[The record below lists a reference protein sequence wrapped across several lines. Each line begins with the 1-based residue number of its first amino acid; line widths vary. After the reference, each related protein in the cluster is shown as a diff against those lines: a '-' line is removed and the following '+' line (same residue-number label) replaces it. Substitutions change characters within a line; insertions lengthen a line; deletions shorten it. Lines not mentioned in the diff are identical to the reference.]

1 MDVEDDWFVMQILF
15 NKRFICKVLLLID
28 LVRSQISIINNMAW
42 WFYQWKEYL
51 IVKIGRQTWVI
62 RPLQLTNTLIS
73 FRNSWMDMMYLIQ
86 IMIGGNQQVYA
97 YVLAVTIIGVLQLSL
112 TNFSTIMLM
121 SNQYTTRYWIYFP
134 YLKIMLGL
142 YGHQIW
148 NPCL

>member
-1 MDVEDDWFVMQILF
+1 MQSTTTVNRLSEVANLYNKQYGMMVLPVEWISHRED
-15 NKRFICKVLLLID
+15 CKTDLSYKTPAID
-28 LVRSQISIINNMAW
+28 EHSN
-42 WFYQWKEYL
+42 F
-51 IVKIGRQTWVI
+51 
-62 RPLQLTNTLIS
+62 
-73 FRNSWMDMMYLIQ
+73 FRNSWMDMMCLIQ

-112 TNFSTIMLM
+112 TNFTTMMLM